1 MRKFYKAI
9 KYGIIGATTLP
20 PTATLGKKC
29 FFVNPLYKTI
39 AIFTQKDKF

>member
-29 FFVNPLYKTI
+29 CLSYAI
-39 AIFTQKDKF
+39 AIFTQKNKF